1 MSHNVSQENFSQAKT
16 YTCCIKIDPESIT
29 MFKWIHAVFYNLFQ
43 FASLFHATNT
53 IPNYFQHVFIRRS
66 YFRLCDSDQIF
77 PLKVCVFANV
87 KFSFTLLSRI
97 SYIRTVMFVFLLT
110 EVWNLQRGDSIEE
123 LKEQLQQ
130 INSSMSPRSQCKFV
144 HFCFQSVFFSSFLY
158 IETKKIKLTFF

>member
-1 MSHNVSQENFSQAKT
+1 
-16 YTCCIKIDPESIT
+16 

-53 IPNYFQHVFIRRS
+53 ILDYFQHVFIRRS

-77 PLKVCVFANV
+77 PLKVCVSANV
-87 KFSFTLLSRI
+87 KFSFTLLSKI

-144 HFCFQSVFFSSFLY
+144 HFCFSIFFPCFLH
-158 IETKKIKLTFF
+158 IETKKLNWRSFKRDQNFNNSRVLCLRR

>member
-16 YTCCIKIDPESIT
+16 YTCCIKIDPELIT

-43 FASLFHATNT
+43 FASLFHLINT
-53 IPNYFQHVFIRRS
+53 IPDYFQHVFIRRS

-77 PLKVCVFANV
+77 PLKVCVSANV
-87 KFSFTLLSRI
+87 KFSFTLLSKI
-97 SYIRTVMFVFLLT
+97 SYIRTVTFVFLLT

-144 HFCFQSVFFSSFLY
+144 HFCFSIFFPCFLY

>member
-1 MSHNVSQENFSQAKT
+1 MSHNVSLENFSQAKT

-87 KFSFTLLSRI
+87 KFSFTLLSKI
-97 SYIRTVMFVFLLT
+97 SYIRTVMFVFT
-110 EVWNLQRGDSIEE
+110 NWG
-123 LKEQLQQ
+123 LKSAARWFYWGTQGAVTADQ
-130 INSSMSPRSQCKFV
+130 
-144 HFCFQSVFFSSFLY
+144 FQYVA
-158 IETKKIKLTFF
+158 T

>member
-1 MSHNVSQENFSQAKT
+1 
-16 YTCCIKIDPESIT
+16 

-53 IPNYFQHVFIRRS
+53 ILDYFQHVFIRRS

-77 PLKVCVFANV
+77 PLKVCVSANV
-87 KFSFTLLSRI
+87 KFSFTLLSKI
-97 SYIRTVMFVFLLT
+97 SYIRTVTFVFLLT

-144 HFCFQSVFFSSFLY
+144 HFCFSIFFPCFLH
-158 IETKKIKLTFF
+158 IETKKLNWRSFKRDQNFNNSRVLCLRR